1 MGVALERWQGVA
13 LNVFSAQPQVPCR
26 CALHDDRCRLVVYIL
41 MQVFF
46 LHDVLRTVA
55 CSCSCIAVLVFA
67 AVGVRGR
74 VRSSHII

>member
-13 LNVFSAQPQVPCR
+13 FSVFAAQPQVPFR

-46 LHDVLRTVA
+46 LHDVLRMVA
-55 CSCSCIAVLVFA
+55 CSCSFIAVFMFGP
-67 AVGVRGR
+67 VGERDP